1 MSVNSSRFSTPE
13 ASSKFVVPGDRLFPI
28 SEDLKAGTGTYELYG
43 YIHASLAGKL
53 HMYTSNDHGK
63 EIKVVEVRRESEKDK
78 SHVMPY
84 IGCIVTAK
92 VQNIG
97 QRFAKCSIHCVE
109 NSTLSN
115 EFSGILR
122 KEDIMPVE
130 KEKIKLHQCV
140 HPGDVILARVIGF
153 GENLS
158 SYLLSTSEDELGVV
172 SGIGD
177 LGEKL
182 TPCSQNEVKS
192 VVTGMREPRKVA
204 QIADLNR

>member
-84 IGCIVTAK
+84 VGCIVTA
-92 VQNIG
+92 
-97 QRFAKCSIHCVE
+97 
-109 NSTLSN
+109 
-115 EFSGILR
+115 
-122 KEDIMPVE
+122 
-130 KEKIKLHQCV
+130 KIKLHQCV